1 MMPYSMPLWTILVK
15 CPAPTGP
22 ACTKPPVGGFSESK
36 IGWATATV
44 SASPPTIS
52 A

>member
-15 CPAPTGP
+15 WPAPTGP
-22 ACTKPPVGGFSESK
+22 ACTNPPVGGLSESK
-36 IGWATATV
+36 IGCATATV